1 MVECA
6 HHNARVGLRPDEP
19 EPSAEHHPFE
29 PGAEEGHAGSHGHEV
44 RVGGA
49 LVHWPSM
56 TGAGDNHQ
64 GRNTPIDAPRSRTG
78 LGASVDRS
86 ASPASAE
93 AMFVRVFL
101 LLRAYHVAAG
111 ALTLMFDRR
120 RLERPRLAWLVFAGL
135 IGESAWLARRV
146 TRRGDYA
153 DAPTATIDVG
163 AVALGL
169 VACAIALPADEQFN
183 ATNWMYP
190 VSLMSGVGAASA
202 FASRRDGL
210 AATAVLGGSFAAMA
224 TIRSQRRTV
233 AALLGLAQYFECFA
247 AGDLLTRQ
255 VRRTAAEIDRL
266 RGEAVEVAQQRGR
279 DGARARLQGEL
290 HAGALEALEAVH
302 RHLVAGASGQAAA
315 VARLESARLRRA
327 LRGEPDR
334 IDVTFRSRIE
344 SVVDGY
350 ADAPFRVELVDD
362 GAESEPDAAA
372 AEALYGAV
380 AAVLACASVAGS
392 GSGSGSD
399 PGDESAEKAD
409 SVRRATGAGR
419 IVIAI
424 SAEDE
429 ATEVTVRLGCGDRLA
444 DTDVALLV
452 AGMAKAGGS
461 AAIERGSTGA
471 CLVTLRVGP

>member
-1 MVECA
+1 
-6 HHNARVGLRPDEP
+6 
-19 EPSAEHHPFE
+19 
-29 PGAEEGHAGSHGHEV
+29 
-44 RVGGA
+44 
-49 LVHWPSM
+49 
-56 TGAGDNHQ
+56 
-64 GRNTPIDAPRSRTG
+64 
-78 LGASVDRS
+78 
-86 ASPASAE
+86 
-93 AMFVRVFL
+93 
-101 LLRAYHVAAG
+101 
-111 ALTLMFDRR
+111 MFDRR

-210 AATAVLGGSFAAMA
+210 VAAAVLGGSFAAMA

-233 AALLGLAQYFECFA
+233 ASLLGLAQYFECFA
-247 AGDLLTRQ
+247 VGDLLTRQ

-302 RHLVAGASGQAAA
+302 RHLVAGASGQASA

-392 GSGSGSD
+392 GSGSD

-429 ATEVTVRLGCGDRLA
+429 ATEVTVRLGRGDRLA